1 MLNMSMGI
9 GSATGENEF
18 GIPGTLSNI
27 YGEEAARRFY
37 GRWLEL
43 LQDDGDAPSPNG
55 AGEER

>member
-1 MLNMSMGI
+1 M
-9 GSATGENEF
+9 
-18 GIPGTLSNI
+18 SNI